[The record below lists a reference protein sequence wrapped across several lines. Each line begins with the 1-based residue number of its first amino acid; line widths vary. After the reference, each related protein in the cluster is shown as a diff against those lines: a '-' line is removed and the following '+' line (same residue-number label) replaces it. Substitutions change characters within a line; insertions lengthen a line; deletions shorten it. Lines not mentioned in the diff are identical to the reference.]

1 LPGPSEIVPVHVARY
16 GSLQY
21 ATETAAVVGSS
32 VMVSVG
38 SNVGYPVV
46 GENVE
51 ITLLGIP
58 V

>member
-16 GSLQY
+16 ASRY